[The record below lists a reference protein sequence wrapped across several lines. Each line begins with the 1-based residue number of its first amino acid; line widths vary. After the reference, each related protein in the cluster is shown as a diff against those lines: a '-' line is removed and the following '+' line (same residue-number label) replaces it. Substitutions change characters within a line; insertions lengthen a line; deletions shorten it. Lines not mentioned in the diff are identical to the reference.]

1 MFFSRFRWPGAAS
14 LASNAQEYDARACSD
29 FRSVTS
35 LFNRERAHHLN
46 LDRLAGSANDLT
58 KIR

>member
-1 MFFSRFRWPGAAS
+1 MVGVS
-14 LASNAQEYDARACSD
+14 LASNAQECDARACPD

-35 LFNRERAHHLN
+35 LFNRERDHHLN
-46 LDRLAGSANDLT
+46 LDRLTGPANDLT

>member
-1 MFFSRFRWPGAAS
+1 MFFSRFPWLGVS
-14 LASNAQEYDARACSD
+14 LASNAQYATRAYPD

-35 LFNRERAHHLN
+35 LFHRERAHHLN
-46 LDRLAGSANDLT
+46 LDRLAGPANDLT

>member
-1 MFFSRFRWPGAAS
+1 MVGVS
-14 LASNAQEYDARACSD
+14 LASNAQECDARGCPD

-35 LFNRERAHHLN
+35 LFNRERDHHLN
-46 LDRLAGSANDLT
+46 LDRLAGPANDPT